1 MRGYRRS
8 NYSSRRS
15 SYRRSSR
22 STGGISMALLCGL
35 VGYCIGVKYPEGFYK
50 VQNIVQRKIG
60 HTKGFSGFDIKKKF
74 LPSAKNEQR
83 QAVEKNEFDITND
96 EVKVDNKNFVSSK
109 SISISANSF
118 QVRFSPHGGCLE
130 FAKSFID
137 NARNYILV
145 QGYSFTSE
153 LLAKALVEAHRRGV
167 KVAIL
172 LDKSQP
178 TAVGSQIYFV
188 KNAGIPVS
196 IDYMPG
202 IAHNKIMIIDDKIV
216 LTGSFNWTLG
226 AETRNAENLLM
237 INNEEVAKI
246 YKDNWFFRAN
256 KAIKFL
262 ENNRASYDKNER
274 FYKKGKIS
282 ARPAEYTVI
291 E

>member
-1 MRGYRRS
+1 MTRYRP
-8 NYSSRRS
+8 SSYGRRKS
-15 SYRRSSR
+15 SYRRSSHG
-22 STGGISMALLCGL
+22 SISMSLLCGL
-35 VGYCIGVKYPEGFYK
+35 VGYVLGVKYPDGFYK
-50 VQNIVQRKIG
+50 VQNKLSHVE
-60 HTKGFSGFDIKKKF
+60 GFSGVKKF
-74 LPSAKNEQR
+74 LPSAPNTSSQPR
-83 QAVEKNEFDITND
+83 QEIERRDISIEKSNIE
-96 EVKVDNKNFVSSK
+96 EKRNFVPSK
-109 SISISANSF
+109 SVSIDKNSF
-118 QVRFSPHGGCLE
+118 QVRFSPNGGCLN

-137 NARNYILV
+137 NAQNYILV

-178 TAVGSQIYFV
+178 TAVGAQIYFV

-196 IDYMPG
+196 IDYVSG

-216 LTGSFNWTLG
+216 LTGSFNWTLN

-237 INNEEVAKI
+237 INNADIAKI
-246 YKDNWFFRAN
+246 YKDNWLFRAN

-262 ENNRASYDKNER
+262 ESNRASYDKNER
-274 FYKKGKIS
+274 FYKKGKIKAS
-282 ARPAEYTVI
+282 PAEYSM